1 MESRR
6 NPQMLGRAEF
16 RWRRQHTSK
25 MRGCS
30 TGLRKSK
37 DISVM
42 GRPVG
47 TEAGRWPARNACH
60 QWALEVPLGM
70 VAVSPGQFQCTPAD
84 PTSSIVPHF
93 ILKVCFFSLFHPSMK
108 GKILKPIEEIMGKT
122 FHDIE
127 RSKDFLI
134 GIQTVTTLKDF
145 I

>member
-1 MESRR
+1 MESRW
-6 NPQMLGRAEF
+6 NPRTLRRAEF
-16 RWRRQHTSK
+16 RWRRQHASR
-25 MRGCS
+25 MRECS

-47 TEAGRWPARNACH
+47 TEARKWPARNARH
-60 QWALEVPLGM
+60 QWALGVPLGM
-70 VAVSPGQFQCTPAD
+70 VAVSPGQFRCTPAD
-84 PTSSIVPHF
+84 PTSSTVPHF
-93 ILKVCFFSLFHPSMK
+93 ILKVCFFSLFHSSMK

-122 FHDIE
+122 FHGIE

-134 GIQTVTTLKDF
+134 GTQKVTTLKDF